1 MLVKIKIIWQKKPKK
16 ATLFGTWHVLT
27 TPEKLGEIRK
37 IGDAKKVLQYL
48 SSNKLVNEDKKEVK
62 LKAPTV
68 TIDLSESYA
77 QISRE
82 NKNGQKNY

>member
-1 MLVKIKIIWQKKPKK
+1 MLVNLKIIWQKKPKK

-37 IGDAKKVLQYL
+37 IGDDAKKVLQYL
-48 SSNKLVNEDKKEVK
+48 AEHKLVNEDKVK

-77 QISRE
+77 QIQME
-82 NKNGQKNY
+82 NKNA

>member
-1 MLVKIKIIWQKKPKK
+1 MLVNLKIIWQKKPKK

-48 SSNKLVNEDKKEVK
+48 SSNKLVNEDKKDVK

-77 QISRE
+77 QITE
-82 NKNGQKNY
+82 NKND

>member
-1 MLVKIKIIWQKKPKK
+1 MLINIKIVWQKKPKK

-37 IGDAKKVLQYL
+37 IGDDAKKVLQYL
-48 SSNKLVNEDKKEVK
+48 AEHKLVNEEKKK
-62 LKAPTV
+62 LKLVQTI

-77 QISRE
+77 QIQME
-82 NKNGQKNY
+82 NKND

>member
-1 MLVKIKIIWQKKPKK
+1 MLINIKIVWQKKPKK

-37 IGDAKKVLQYL
+37 IGDDAKKVLQYL
-48 SSNKLVNEDKKEVK
+48 AEHKLVNEDKKESK

-77 QISRE
+77 QISQTE
-82 NKNGQKNY
+82 NKNA

>member
-16 ATLFGTWHVLT
+16 ATLFGTWYVT
-27 TPEKLGEIRK
+27 TTTEKLAEIRK
-37 IGDAKKVLQYL
+37 LGSDAKKVLEYL
-48 SSNKLVNEDKKEVK
+48 ASDKLVNEDKKESK

-77 QISRE
+77 QISQTE
-82 NKNGQKNY
+82 NKNA